1 MSFSTPLFGLLFGLS
16 LDYVK
21 NSQNNHTN
29 EKNISRQIPCFIGFY
44 LFVMFLGVKIYRNLL

>member
-1 MSFSTPLFGLLFGLS
+1 MFGLS